1 MVCYTDNSIGP
12 NPAEMKNNIR
22 NHTLEFVCIPF
33 GKLRPKLLNLSVKI
47 RIQPPEE
54 IEMA

>member
-1 MVCYTDNSIGP
+1 MVWYAYNSIGP

-22 NHTLEFVCIPF
+22 NYTLEFVCIPF
-33 GKLRPKLLNLSVKI
+33 RKLRPKLLNLSVKI
-47 RIQPPEE
+47 RIQPPEG